1 MTVVD
6 EQLGRWNRAWA
17 LSPYPLLAVAV
28 AVFLAGGASLGHRLV
43 TVAVAVGLGVW
54 HWWFVL
60 AHPGWPEHRPWI
72 NAGYYAGVLAL
83 ATVLM
88 LRSDAF
94 QLFVP
99 ACYVLAFVSFG
110 GRLAYAGLVA
120 ANVPGLIA
128 TGFDLDSALISLG
141 VATPA
146 AALLGAMIRTMER
159 EAVRRREINRELLA
173 VSAEN
178 ARLAR
183 EAGIAEERARMARE
197 IHDTVAQGLTGIVTQ
212 LEAVDDVSAE
222 ARTRLDAARALARTS
237 LDEVRRS
244 IEALRPGPLQDARL
258 SEAIEQTV
266 KTWTRLYGIPARYTM
281 TGEPVPVHSEVEVTL
296 LRAAQEAL
304 SNVRRHACAGQAH
317 VTLSYMED
325 VIVLDVHDDGR
336 GIPSPAPSTGFGLTA
351 LRQRVTALS
360 GLVSVESS
368 PGAGTAV
375 SITVPLIG
383 AGS

>member
-1 MTVVD
+1 V
-6 EQLGRWNRAWA
+6 
-17 LSPYPLLAVAV
+17 
-28 AVFLAGGASLGHRLV
+28 
-43 TVAVAVGLGVW
+43 
-54 HWWFVL
+54 
-60 AHPGWPEHRPWI
+60 
-72 NAGYYAGVLAL
+72 
-83 ATVLM
+83 
-88 LRSDAF
+88 
-94 QLFVP
+94 
-99 ACYVLAFVSFG
+99 
-110 GRLAYAGLVA
+110 
-120 ANVPGLIA
+120 
-128 TGFDLDSALISLG
+128 G

-146 AALLGAMIRTMER
+146 AALFGAMIRAMER
-159 EAVRRREINRELLA
+159 EAIRRREINRELLA

-183 EAGIAEERARMARE
+183 AAGVAEERARMARE

-212 LEAVDDVSAE
+212 LEAVDGVPAE

-258 SEAIEQTV
+258 SEAIE
-266 KTWTRLYGIPARYTM
+266 KTIRTWSELYGIPAHYTM
-281 TGEPVPVHSEVEVTL
+281 TGTPVPVHSEVEVTL
-296 LRAAQEAL
+296 LRAAQETL
-304 SNVRRHACAGQAH
+304 SNVRRHACAGRAH

-325 VIVLDVHDDGR
+325 VIVLDVHDDGA
-336 GIPSPAPSTGFGLTA
+336 GIPVPPPSTGFGLTA

-360 GLVSVESS
+360 GSVSVESS